1 MAEEQTPKA
10 LIFNSN
16 LDLNIWKGSFD
27 LKKSTFSTYHE
38 KAEEG
43 ILLKTAWS
51 GI

>member
-1 MAEEQTPKA
+1 MAEELTPKA

-16 LDLNIWKGSFD
+16 LNIWKGSFD

-43 ILLKTAWS
+43 ILLKTA
-51 GI
+51 